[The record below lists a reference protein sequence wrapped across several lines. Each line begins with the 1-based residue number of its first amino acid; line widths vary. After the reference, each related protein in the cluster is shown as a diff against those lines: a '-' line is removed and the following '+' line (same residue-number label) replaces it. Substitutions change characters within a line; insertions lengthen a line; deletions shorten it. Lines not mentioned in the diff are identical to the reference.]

1 MRCSAALVIAAIFI
15 AALVSPGAPP
25 ARAEPPPPRDWHLG
39 LNLRPELA
47 IHPVRLGGGV
57 RLRSID
63 LIAVLDPL
71 FWTDG
76 VTDTDLLVEW
86 WFARAF
92 SLFAGWRPTAVDL
105 GDGHQL
111 QHRALLGAGAALPE
125 LPGGGAF
132 RARVGFEI
140 AILLYKHGGGLP
152 SDGLSFDRSGADHLA
167 MGAYLQ
173 IEYASAL

>member
-1 MRCSAALVIAAIFI
+1 MRRLAALLI
-15 AALVSPGAPP
+15 AALATAPTGP
-25 ARAEPPPPRDWHLG
+25 AGAEPPAPHDWHVG

-57 RLRSID
+57 RLGTID
-63 LIAVLDPL
+63 FIAVLDPL

-76 VTDTDLLVEW
+76 VTDTDLVAEW
-86 WFARAF
+86 WFAPAF
-92 SLFAGWRPTAVDL
+92 SLFAGWRPTAIDL

-111 QHRALLGAGAALPE
+111 QHRALLGAGAALPD
-125 LPGGGAF
+125 LPGDSF
-132 RARVGFEI
+132 RARVGLEL

-152 SDGLSFDRSGADHLA
+152 ADGLSFDRSGADHLA